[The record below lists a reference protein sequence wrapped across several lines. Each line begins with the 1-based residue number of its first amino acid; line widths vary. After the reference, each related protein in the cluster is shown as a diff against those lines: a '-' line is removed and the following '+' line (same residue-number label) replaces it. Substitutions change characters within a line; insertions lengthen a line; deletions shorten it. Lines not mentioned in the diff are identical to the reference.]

1 MRISDWSS
9 DVCSSDLADRDD
21 AQDDRDGDDVLG
33 VLSHGMYL
41 LEPDAQARHETGI
54 VDVIAL
60 ATAKVCGAAVCALPG
75 HADVRRELAAD
86 LVAQAQASLGR
97 AQARADA
104 AAGVVL
110 AVELGL
116 DLPLQDQPVGQQR
129 VVLGFQA

>member
-1 MRISDWSS
+1 
-9 DVCSSDLADRDD
+9 
-21 AQDDRDGDDVLG
+21 
-33 VLSHGMYL
+33 MYL

-60 ATAKVCGAAVCALPG
+60 ATAKVRGAAVCALPG

-110 AVELGL
+110 AVERSEEHTSE
-116 DLPLQDQPVGQQR
+116 LQSLMRTSYAVFC
-129 VVLGFQA
+129 LKKK

>member
-1 MRISDWSS
+1 
-9 DVCSSDLADRDD
+9 
-21 AQDDRDGDDVLG
+21 
-33 VLSHGMYL
+33 MYL

-60 ATAKVCGAAVCALPG
+60 ATAKVRGAAVCALPG

-129 VVLGFQA
+129 VVLGFQARPGLAGLDRKSTRLNSSHSCATR

>member
-41 LEPDAQARHETGI
+41 LEPDAQARHETSI

-60 ATAKVCGAAVCALPG
+60 ATAKVRGAAVCALPG
-75 HADVRRELAAD
+75 HADVRRELAR
-86 LVAQAQASLGR
+86 SEER
-97 AQARADA
+97 R
-104 AAGVVL
+104 
-110 AVELGL
+110 
-116 DLPLQDQPVGQQR
+116 VGKGCVSTWR
-129 VVLGFQA
+129 SRWSPDH